1 MFIYLFA
8 PIAHHLKESDFQN
21 FRLESGV
28 KFWQGMWEFKSPGAP
43 CFTAPVKP
51 KARHLLNSVSSSTSA
66 EMIVD
71 ARKQSQTGDTMNS
84 PPSTFSETPKHDDDV
99 SCVGVTFFLWVL
111 F

>member
-1 MFIYLFA
+1 M
-8 PIAHHLKESDFQN
+8 E
-21 FRLESGV
+21 
-28 KFWQGMWEFKSPGAP
+28 FWHGMWEFKSPGAP

-99 SCVGVTFFLWVL
+99 SCVGITFLRGFFFKFLCFKCLKIGIVGIL
-111 F
+111 AQRLCFS